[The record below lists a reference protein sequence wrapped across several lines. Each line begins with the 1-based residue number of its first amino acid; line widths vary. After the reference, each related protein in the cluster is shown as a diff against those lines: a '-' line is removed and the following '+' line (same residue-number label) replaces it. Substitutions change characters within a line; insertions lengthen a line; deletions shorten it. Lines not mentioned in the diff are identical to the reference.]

1 MNGSPAMKP
10 DGNVSAKTVVVQWKS
25 VAIGCD
31 TAIHTDTANAP
42 DLTSL
47 NKSPWTAL
55 RAFRN
60 KGGKIT
66 LPQPQSAVLGYPG
79 RQHEKKIGYRS
90 PNWISV
96 PFNLSLTKNRE
107 PAQGQLP
114 KFSRILLFG
123 STTFS
128 CGIFGKCGNAVV
140 R

>member
-55 RAFRN
+55 RALNAFT
-60 KGGKIT
+60 GETT
-66 LPQPQSAVLGYPG
+66 LPNPNRRSWAILGDNT
-79 RQHEKKIGYRS
+79 RKK
-90 PNWISV
+90 
-96 PFNLSLTKNRE
+96 
-107 PAQGQLP
+107 
-114 KFSRILLFG
+114 
-123 STTFS
+123 
-128 CGIFGKCGNAVV
+128 
-140 R
+140 